1 MAKVLTTASKCV
13 PNLITLSAKTTTINN
28 VRSAS
33 PVHRSYSMQ
42 QVHLPLTNN
51 AIHSHQQ
58 LLSCSLRQS
67 RLVQSNSF
75 IYHDPLFIQKR
86 GNASQPKGFF
96 GSLLDDIKSELN
108 KNKDIKDNIKKF
120 RDQAKKLEDS
130 DALKEARDK
139 YKVLERETMKS
150 STVLREKIGEI
161 SEKVKESDVIKK
173 ASDLGYELGKHAQK
187 AAGKI
192 SQTTEQLTDTA
203 AYKKVSERLSTIKEE
218 VSDATKLSRKLGYQ
232 PPTVLRKRTDTDSVK
247 KEKVF
252 QADTETQTIAV
263 HKDSQWFQSWQNF
276 KDNNTYLNK
285 LFDLKS
291 KYDESDNLVVRVART
306 FTDKISGALSSVF
319 SQSETSE
326 ALTEI
331 CRVDPTFDV
340 AQFIRIVQYDVIP
353 NIFESLARGELEV
366 LRDWCTE
373 AVYNVLIHPITTSK
387 ALNYKYHLKIIDVSD
402 VELVAA
408 KIMEMGPVLVVNFQA
423 QQIAYIADANGK
435 VIEGDP
441 EQINRVNY
449 IFALGRDPTILDPL
463 AAWRLVD
470 LSASKLN
477 HFV

>member
-13 PNLITLSAKTTTINN
+13 PNLITLSSKTSTVN

-33 PVHRSYSMQ
+33 PVSRSYSMQ
-42 QVHLPLTNN
+42 QIRLPSMSNSNHL
-51 AIHSHQQ
+51 HQQ
-58 LLSCSLRQS
+58 IHTSSLRQN
-67 RLVQSNSF
+67 RIIQSNTF

-86 GNASQPKGFF
+86 SNASQPKGFF
-96 GSLLDDIKSELN
+96 GSLVDNIKDELN

-150 STVLREKIGEI
+150 STVLREKLGEI
-161 SEKVKESDVIKK
+161 GEKVKESDVMKK
-173 ASDLGYELGKHAQK
+173 ASDIGYELGKQAQK

-192 SQTTEQLTDTA
+192 SETTEHLADTA

-218 VSDATKLSRKLGYQ
+218 VGDATKLSRQLGYR
-232 PPTVLRKRTDTDSVK
+232 PPAVLRKRSDTDSIK
-247 KEKVF
+247 KDKVF
-252 QADTETQTIAV
+252 HADTETQTIAV
-263 HKDSQWFQSWQNF
+263 HKDSEWYQNWQNF
-276 KDNNTYLNK
+276 KENNTYLNK

-306 FTDKISGALSSVF
+306 FTDKVSGALSSIF

-340 AQFIRIVQYDVIP
+340 AQFLRVVQYDIIP
-353 NIFESLARGELEV
+353 NIFESLARGELEI

-387 ALNYKYHLKIIDVSD
+387 ALNYKYHLKVIDVGD

-435 VIEGDP
+435 VIEGNP

>member
-13 PNLITLSAKTTTINN
+13 PNLINLSSKTSAIN
-28 VRSAS
+28 VRSSS
-33 PVHRSYSMQ
+33 PIYRSYSIQ
-42 QVHLPLTNN
+42 QTCNPLLTNN
-51 AIHSHQQ
+51 IHSHQQ
-58 LLSCSLRQS
+58 TYFSTKY
-67 RLVQSNSF
+67 QSNSIQPKNF
-75 IYHDPLFIQKR
+75 IYHDPLFIPKR
-86 GNASQPKGFF
+86 GNASQPKGFI
-96 GSLLDDIKSELN
+96 GSLMDNIKEELN

-139 YKVLERETMKS
+139 YKTLERETMKS
-150 STVLREKIGEI
+150 STAFREKLGEI
-161 SEKVKESDVIKK
+161 GGKVKESDVLKK
-173 ASDLGYELGKHAQK
+173 ASDFGQEIGKQAQK

-192 SQTTEQLTDTA
+192 SETTEQFTGTA
-203 AYKKVSERLSTIKEE
+203 AYKKVSERLGTIKEE
-218 VSDATKLSRKLGYQ
+218 VGDATKLSRQLGYR
-232 PPTVLRKRTDTDSVK
+232 PPAVLRKRSDTDTIK
-247 KEKVF
+247 KDKVF
-252 QADTETQTIAV
+252 SADTETQTVAV
-263 HKDSQWFQSWQNF
+263 HKDSQWFQNWQNF

-306 FTDKISGALSSVF
+306 FTDRVSGALSSIF

-340 AQFIRIVQYDVIP
+340 AQFLRVVQYDIIP
-353 NIFESLARGELEV
+353 NIFESLARGELEI

-373 AVYNVLIHPITTSK
+373 AVYNVLIHPINTSK
-387 ALNYKYHLKIIDVSD
+387 ALNYKYHLKIIDLGD

-423 QQIAYIADANGK
+423 QQIAYIADATGQ
-435 VIEGDP
+435 IREGDP
-441 EQINRVNY
+441 EQINRINY

-470 LSASKLN
+470 LSASKVN

>member
-13 PNLITLSAKTTTINN
+13 PNLIVLSTKTSSTHL
-28 VRSAS
+28 RSSS
-33 PVHRSYSMQ
+33 PIYRTYSIQ
-42 QVHLPLTNN
+42 N
-51 AIHSHQQ
+51 APSAT
-58 LLSCSLRQS
+58 RK
-67 RLVQSNSF
+67 LVQHSQF
-75 IYHDPLFIQKR
+75 LYHDPMFIAKR

-96 GSLLDDIKSELN
+96 GSLVENIKEEFN

-139 YKVLERETMKS
+139 YKTLERETMKS
-150 STVLREKIGEI
+150 STVIREKLGEI
-161 SEKVKESDVIKK
+161 GEKVKESDVLKK
-173 ASDLGYELGKHAQK
+173 ASDIGSELGKQAQK
-187 AAGKI
+187 AAEKI
-192 SQTTEQLTDTA
+192 SETTGQFADTA
-203 AYKKVSERLSTIKEE
+203 AYKKVSERLTTIKDE
-218 VSDATKLSRKLGYQ
+218 VSDATKLSRRLGYQ
-232 PPTVLRKRTDTDSVK
+232 PPTVLRKRSDTETMK
-247 KEKVF
+247 KEKIF
-252 QADTETQTIAV
+252 AADTETQTITV
-263 HKDSQWFQSWQNF
+263 HKDSQWYQSWKDF

-319 SQSETSE
+319 SPSETSE

-353 NIFESLARGELEV
+353 NIFESLARGELEI

-373 AVYNVLIHPITTSK
+373 AVYSVLIHPINTSK
-387 ALNYKYHLKIIDVSD
+387 ALNYKYHLKIIDLTD
-402 VELVAA
+402 VELIAA

-423 QQIAYIADANGK
+423 QQIAFITDANGK
-435 VIEGDP
+435 VVEGDP
-441 EQINRVNY
+441 EQINRINY
-449 IFALGRDPTILDPL
+449 VFALGRDPTVLDPL

-470 LSASKLN
+470 LSASKIS